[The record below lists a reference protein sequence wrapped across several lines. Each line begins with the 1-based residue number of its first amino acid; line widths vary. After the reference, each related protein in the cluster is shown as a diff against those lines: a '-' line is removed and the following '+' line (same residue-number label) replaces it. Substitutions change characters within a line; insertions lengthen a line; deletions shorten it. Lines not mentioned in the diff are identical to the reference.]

1 MKHKNTYVI
10 MLFLTI
16 MTFSCRKPF
25 EPSIVA
31 SNVNYLVVEG
41 IIDSGPD
48 STFIKLSKTV
58 KLSGKVTTS
67 PVLHAVLT
75 VEGDNNESRAL
86 TETTNGNYVAADLNL
101 DNTRKYRLRIKTA
114 DDEYLSDFVE
124 VLNSP
129 PIDSI
134 SYEIQSNGVQIY
146 ANTHDSKNKTRYYRW
161 SYGETWIFH
170 SNFQSNFKSN
180 GDTVLGRDMIHDN
193 IYRCWQSDTA
203 STIVLGS
210 SAKLAQ
216 DIIVNNPVI
225 SLPSTSEKVSDE
237 YSIFLRQYALT
248 KDAYIFWQN
257 LKKNTEQLGS
267 IFDAQ
272 PTQINGNIHSVIKP
286 AEPVI
291 GYISVGGTS
300 SQRIFIRTQR
310 LPGWYTTPYYPDC
323 KLVKN
328 CCSYIFRDED
338 FGPYHN
344 QVNEFINYNRGANP
358 LHALIPI
365 NAIGRP
371 GQPPTGY
378 TASSRECAD
387 CTLRGTNKQPAFWK

>member
-1 MKHKNTYVI
+1 LII
-10 MLFLTI
+10 MAFN
-16 MTFSCRKPF
+16 CRKPF
-25 EPSIVA
+25 EPAIVA

-41 IIDSGPD
+41 IIDSGQD

-58 KLSGKVTTS
+58 KLSSKVTTS

-75 VEGDNNESRAL
+75 VESDNNESRPL
-86 TETTNGNYVAADLNL
+86 TETTNGNYFAPGLNL

-134 SYEIQSNGVQIY
+134 SYAIQSNGVQIY

-170 SNFQSNFKSN
+170 SNFESYFKSN
-180 GDTVLGRDMIHDN
+180 GDTVLGRDLIHDN

-203 STIVLGS
+203 STIILGS

-216 DIIVNNPVI
+216 DIIVNNPVTF
-225 SLPSTSEKVSDE
+225 LQSTSEKVSDE
-237 YSIFLRQYALT
+237 YSIFVRQYALT

-272 PTQINGNIHSVIKP
+272 PTQINGNIHSITHP
-286 AEPVI
+286 LEPVI
-291 GYISVGGTS
+291 GYISVGSTTS
-300 SQRIFIRTQR
+300 ERIFIKTQG
-310 LPGWYTTPYYPDC
+310 LPGWYTIPYYNDC
-323 KLVKN
+323 QLARN
-328 CCSYIFRDED
+328 CCFYVFRDED

-344 QVNEFINYNRGANP
+344 QVNELINYNRGADP
-358 LHALIPI
+358 MHALIPVD
-365 NAIGRP
+365 AITVP
-371 GQPPTGY
+371 GNPVPLGY
-378 TASSRECAD
+378 TASYRECVD